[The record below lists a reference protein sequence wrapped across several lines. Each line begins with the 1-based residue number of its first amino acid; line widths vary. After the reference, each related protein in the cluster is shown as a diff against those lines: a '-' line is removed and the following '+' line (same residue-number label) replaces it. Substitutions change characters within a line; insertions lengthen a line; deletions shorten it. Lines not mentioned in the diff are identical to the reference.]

1 MDFSENSSVQC
12 KKAVTDTLFNTNI
25 YGHFALIVFDTQPGI
40 IFLQC
45 IYLSAAMN
53 VV

>member
-1 MDFSENSSVQC
+1 MDFSDNSSVQC
-12 KKAVTDTLFNTNI
+12 KKAVTDTLNTNI

-45 IYLSAAMN
+45 INLSAAMN